1 MFNFL
6 SRALGLSEESSGSSV
21 ESVVHLDG
29 EYFVVKK
36 GENSATGVDKET
48 ARQQIEKA
56 GGNPNMIDKLP

>member
-6 SRALGLSEESSGSSV
+6 SRALGLSEESSV